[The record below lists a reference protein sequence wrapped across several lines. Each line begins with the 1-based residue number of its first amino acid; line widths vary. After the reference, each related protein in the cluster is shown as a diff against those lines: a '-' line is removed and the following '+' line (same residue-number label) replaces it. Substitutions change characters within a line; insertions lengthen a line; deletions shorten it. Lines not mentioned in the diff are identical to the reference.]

1 MIKKDNKK
9 KIKGYLILIG
19 VCFGLLLFLDLFT
32 LGSNI
37 FNLKKSQ
44 TTEFKRTAEV
54 RVSDQTGETRMFSGE
69 VVENMTI
76 LDALLAAAQSVNFD
90 VDYLIANGE
99 LEIRSINGLPE
110 SPVMF
115 WNVFLNGALI
125 SVKNLSSLEIENG
138 DLVEFKL
145 MSVVNENK

>member
-1 MIKKDNKK
+1 M
-9 KIKGYLILIG
+9 ILIG

-69 VVENMTI
+69 VVEDMTI

-145 MSVVNENK
+145 KPVVNENK

>member
-1 MIKKDNKK
+1 M
-9 KIKGYLILIG
+9 
-19 VCFGLLLFLDLFT
+19 
-32 LGSNI
+32 GSNI